1 VTPLVLRWITILVI
15 LILVYLIVKN
25 EAQFKRTVD
34 AATSG
39 QVSAIV
45 ALQGRNPSGGY

>member
-1 VTPLVLRWITILVI
+1 MTPLLLRWITILIV
-15 LILVYLIVKN
+15 LILVYLVVKN
-25 EAQFKRTVD
+25 EGQFKRVVD
-34 AATSG
+34 ASTSG